1 MLTGSPILLF
11 ICVSHSMARFQ
22 LRSFIGLDSSSLRTT
37 FTWSTNTFKTMKLT
51 ARWCTSYEA
60 SHTLS
65 LRAWRWTS
73 TLVLFLYLS
82 QLNLRRFISTMHRIS
97 RILLNRQAGPG
108 DVCVVLWFMA
118 TSSISSIKLA
128 QWTSQMSLRILTLQL
143 LNPGGFSRR
152 KRKEG
157 RTVSN
162 EFCGPCIRSMT
173 ALMTTLADL
182 SLNIRL
188 SLRASCSKRLVAWDN
203 PRFLRASYSLTYYS
217 QVTIRQPSNKSAKW
231 STTKTAKFIWSLITS
246 RERSFHFWP

>member
-1 MLTGSPILLF
+1 M
-11 ICVSHSMARFQ
+11 
-22 LRSFIGLDSSSLRTT
+22 
-37 FTWSTNTFKTMKLT
+37 
-51 ARWCTSYEA
+51 
-60 SHTLS
+60 
-65 LRAWRWTS
+65 
-73 TLVLFLYLS
+73 
-82 QLNLRRFISTMHRIS
+82 RRFISTMHRIS
-97 RILLNRQAGPG
+97 RILGSRQAGPG
-108 DVCVVLWFMA
+108 HACVVLWFMA
-118 TSSISSIKLA
+118 TSSILSIKLA

-143 LNPGGFSRR
+143 LNTGGFSRR

-203 PRFLRASYSLTYYS
+203 PLFLQASYSLTYCS

-246 RERSFHFWP
+246 RGRSFHFWP